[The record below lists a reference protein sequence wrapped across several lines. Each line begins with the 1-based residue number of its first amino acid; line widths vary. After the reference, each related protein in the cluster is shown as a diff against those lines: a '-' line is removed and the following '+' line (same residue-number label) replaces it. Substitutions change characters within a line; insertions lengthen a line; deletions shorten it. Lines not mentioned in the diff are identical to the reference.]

1 MYETHFI
8 NISPAMNLCSG
19 RIVRILGANEVPGK
33 FIIIKIS
40 DVELKDGRQNCQW
53 NEFVLEGNY

>member
-1 MYETHFI
+1 MKHIFI
-8 NISPAMNLCSG
+8 NISPAVNLCSG
-19 RIVRILGANEVPGK
+19 RIVRIQALNEVPGK
-33 FIIIKIS
+33 FIKIKIS